1 MQNVEFKAELRDPDL
16 ARSIIGLLGASRIG
30 VLEQTDTYFN
40 VPRGKLKKREQVGEA
55 TEYIVYERMDLA
67 RPRISQFSILD
78 EETAL
83 ERYGQ
88 AALPIRVVVKKTR
101 ELWMLAASR
110 IHLDDVENLGRF
122 LEVEVLVS
130 IEHNV
135 ARAHEAIASLR
146 ESLMPALGEPIATG
160 YAELM
165 ETHLAE
171 QTGKG
176 GR

>member
-1 MQNVEFKAELRDPDL
+1 MQNVEFKAELRDTDL
-16 ARSIIGLLGASRIG
+16 ARSILIMLGASRIG

-40 VPRGKLKKREQVGEA
+40 VPRGKLKKREQVGEP
-55 TEYIVYERMDLA
+55 TEFIAYERTDLA

-83 ERYGQ
+83 ERYGR
-88 AALPIRVVVKKTR
+88 AALPIRVIVKKTR

-110 IHLDDVENLGRF
+110 IHLDHVEGLGRF

-135 ARAHEAIASLR
+135 ARAHEAIAALR

-171 QTGKG
+171 QA
-176 GR
+176 GRSER